1 MTSMMMSKLKIRQL
15 IKQTSICT
23 LVGLLF
29 LASGTLHAQGP
40 RPGYVLQFSDD
51 FTSNVVD
58 TTRWNYRTDA
68 KINSA
73 QIPANV
79 TVADGKLII
88 MPREQDFAGLK
99 FTGGGIISKASFR
112 YGYYQVNAQ
121 TVGDPGWHSS
131 FWAMAGDGST
141 TYPMNARTEIDD
153 FEIDGIAPE
162 KVSMGYL
169 IWKAKK
175 NLGATRCDN
184 AFKPGY
190 STAASMHAYGF
201 EWTEEDIT
209 YYLDGKKICSQP
221 YPATEGTHDLV
232 HIWLTAM
239 ASKTPVQVSG
249 HSPLSFAHL
258 RYYIRDYY
266 IGAKEPGYIEYGKDW
281 SDGSV
286 GGYSDLGTR
295 QSCNADAIAVW
306 APTIL
311 EAGNYDVQLWDMYSA
326 GSNPAAMATVTHKG
340 GQISKAITPRQGGA
354 GWLDLGTFAFD
365 KGASGSLSLRSENG
379 GCVSAS
385 MVKFVR
391 K

>member
-1 MTSMMMSKLKIRQL
+1 MLRGQAPS
-15 IKQTSICT
+15 
-23 LVGLLF
+23 
-29 LASGTLHAQGP
+29 
-40 RPGYVLQFSDD
+40 PGYALQFSDD
-51 FTSNVVD
+51 FTGTVVD

-73 QIPANV
+73 QLPANV

-88 MPREQDFAGLK
+88 TPREQNFAGLK

-121 TVGDPGWHSS
+121 TAGDSGWHSS

-141 TYPMNARTEIDD
+141 TYPMDARTEIDD
-153 FEIDGIAPE
+153 FEIDGIAPG

-169 IWKAKK
+169 VWKDKK
-175 NLGATRCDN
+175 NLGAIRCDN

-190 STAASMHAYGF
+190 NTAAAMHSYGF

-209 YYLDGKKICSQP
+209 YYLDGKKVCSQL
-221 YPATEGTHDLV
+221 YPATEGMHDLV
-232 HIWLTAM
+232 HIWLTVM

-249 HSPLSFAHL
+249 HSPLIFAHL

-281 SDGSV
+281 NDGSV

-295 QSCNADAIAVW
+295 QSCSADAIAVW

-311 EAGNYDVQLWDMYSA
+311 EAGSYDVQLWNMYSSA
-326 GSNPAAMATVTHKG
+326 TSDLAAMATVTHKG
-340 GQISKAITPRQGGA
+340 GQTSKAITPRQGGA

-365 KGASGSLSLRSENG
+365 KGASGSLSLRSGNG

-391 K
+391 R

>member
-1 MTSMMMSKLKIRQL
+1 MMIHGLKMRQQL
-15 IKQTSICT
+15 KRILICT
-23 LVGLLF
+23 SFGLLF
-29 LASGTLHAQGP
+29 MASGMLRAQAP

-51 FTSNVVD
+51 FTGTVVD

-73 QIPANV
+73 QLPANV
-79 TVADGKLII
+79 TVADGKLTIT
-88 MPREQDFAGLK
+88 PRKQDFAGLK

-169 IWKAKK
+169 VWKDKN

-190 STAASMHAYGF
+190 STATSMHAYGF
-201 EWTEEDIT
+201 EWTEEDII

-232 HIWLTAM
+232 HIWLTVM
-239 ASKTPVQVSG
+239 ASKAPVKVSG
-249 HSPLSFAHL
+249 HSPSTFAHL

-266 IGAKEPGYIEYGKDW
+266 IGVKEPGYIEYGKDW
-281 SDGSV
+281 SDGDV

-311 EAGNYDVQLWDMYSA
+311 EAGNYDVQLWNTHFPA
-326 GSNPAAMATVTHKG
+326 GADLAPIATVTHKG
-340 GQISKAITPRQGGA
+340 GQTSKAISARQGGV

-365 KGASGSLSLRSENG
+365 KGTAGSFSLRNGNG
-379 GCVSAS
+379 GCISAS